1 MDYNINPNHSL
12 YFKGLFN
19 NRNDWENRYRTTIK
33 DLTPEGDGTVRVQT
47 KGGTPDNRDAR
58 LERQQ
63 TMDFSLGGNHKVGI
77 FEIDW
82 NGGYARASEERPN
95 ERYIDYQLKD
105 QQFVLDISNPREP
118 FATPVE
124 GSTMTL
130 NDNFH

>member
-1 MDYNINPNHSL
+1 M
-12 YFKGLFN
+12 
-19 NRNDWENRYRTTIK
+19 
-33 DLTPEGDGTVRVQT
+33 TPEGDGTVRVQN
-47 KGGTPDNRDAR
+47 KGGTPANRDAR

-63 TMDFSLGGNHKVGI
+63 TMDFSLGGNNKVGI

-95 ERYIDYQLKD
+95 ERYIDYQLKN

-130 NDNFH
+130 KDNFSLKELTQQPEDIKEEDLKFSVDLETHLGSNY